1 MKRREVLV
9 AFGLSLLLASALA
22 AGCSSVAQT
31 LVVLHFNDFHGQIQ
45 AVHDKD
51 GSAQGGLDRLAGLAD
66 AIRADDAAKDV
77 PTLLLN
83 AGDIFTGT
91 AFSTLFRGEPEFYA
105 LGLMR
110 LTAMTPG
117 NHEWDCGA
125 TVLET
130 RARDASFPLLVANL
144 KATDPARVFWK
155 PFATFIFG
163 RSKIGIIGVT
173 TSDTPMTTAPG
184 NTKGF
189 TFTDPVEAVGN
200 VFGSVAPRQWDFV
213 IVLSH
218 CGFDVDKKIA
228 AAFPQIGLIV
238 GGHDHKELTS
248 PWFESG
254 VPIVQAG
261 DRGRF
266 LGRVTVTLRRGR
278 RPEVAGALIPV
289 RNGSP
294 ASGKVARYLAPFLA
308 REQEELGTVI
318 GHLPCELSGD
328 RNLLRTAEAPIGDL
342 ITDGMRRAASADA
355 AFINGGTVR
364 AGLPAGTITQ
374 KELYGCLPY
383 FDSLHTTSLTGEQ
396 IQALLDRCASMPT
409 TDPPGG
415 FLQMSGISATYRQG
429 RARNVLI
436 GGKSLDPRA
445 DYLVACT
452 NFLSSGGDGLI
463 QFTQGRDTRDW
474 GISLQD
480 ILRREIASPDI
491 KIPTAGKRIHREVLL
506 KPMKKAA

>member
-1 MKRREVLV
+1 VKRLKVLV
-9 AFGLSLLLASALA
+9 ALGLALALA
-22 AGCSSVAQT
+22 AALVAGCPPTPQS
-31 LVVLHFNDFHGQIQ
+31 LVVLHFNDFHGQVQ
-45 AVHDKD
+45 PVNNKD
-51 GSAQGGLDRLAGLAD
+51 GTAQGGLDRLAGLAD
-66 AIRADDAAKDV
+66 AIRAGDADRQV

-91 AFSTLFRGEPEFYA
+91 AFSTLFRGEPEFHA
-105 LGLMR
+105 MGLMR
-110 LTAMTPG
+110 LTAMTTG
-117 NHEWDCGA
+117 NHEWDYGA
-125 TVLET
+125 AILET
-130 RARDASFPLLVANL
+130 RARKASFPILVANL
-144 KATDPARVFWK
+144 QAEDPARVFWK
-155 PFATFIFG
+155 TSVTFLVG
-163 RSKIGIIGVT
+163 HSRIGLIGVT
-173 TSDTPMTTAPG
+173 TPDTPLTTAPG
-184 NTKGF
+184 NTEGF
-189 TFTDPVEAVGN
+189 TFTDPVEAIGN
-200 VFGSVAPRQWDFV
+200 VLASVGRRQWDFV

-218 CGFDVDKKIA
+218 CGFDVDRRIA
-228 AAFPQIGLIV
+228 HAFPQIGLIV
-238 GGHDHKELTS
+238 GGHDHKELRS
-248 PWFESG
+248 PWIESG

-278 RPEVAGALIPV
+278 RPEVAGTLIPV
-289 RNGSP
+289 RNSSP
-294 ASGKVARYLAPFLA
+294 ASGEEARYLAPFLA
-308 REQEELGTVI
+308 REHEELGTVI

-342 ITDGMRRAASADA
+342 ITDGMRRTASADA

-374 KELYGCLPY
+374 RDLYGCLPY
-383 FDSLHTTSLTGEQ
+383 FDSLHTTRLTGEQ

-436 GGKSLDPRA
+436 GGRSLDPKA

-452 NFLSSGGDGLI
+452 NFLCSGGDGLI

-491 KIPTAGKRIHREVLL
+491 KIPTTGKRIHREALA
-506 KPMKKAA
+506 KPIKKAS